1 MRRRRG
7 SLDFDLPEAEVV
19 LDLQGRPENI
29 IRSERNVA
37 HRLIEECMLA
47 ANEAVA
53 AYLTANDVPLL
64 YRIHE
69 PPDLGKMQAFQEFIA
84 HFNYG
89 LVLDG
94 VVEAKRLQTLLAEV
108 AGQPEERMINQTLL
122 KSMKQA
128 RYSPDNIGHFGLAA
142 DCYCHFTSPIRRY
155 PDLMVHR
162 ALRELSVKGSLAPA
176 RISHLKQVLPEMGEH
191 TSHRERRAMDAERDI
206 IALKKCQFMEE
217 TVGQEFDGFVSGV
230 QAFGIFVEIKDIF
243 VEGLVHISSLSDDFY
258 HFEEDRQRLIGENS
272 RKIFQVGDGV
282 RVTVAKVDLERRE
295 IDFTVT
301 GLVPRPRQRPKDKP
315 KGKPKDKVKE
325 GQKKEGQK
333 KGRGG
338 SRRRKKKT

>member
-1 MRRRRG
+1 
-7 SLDFDLPEAEVV
+7 
-19 LDLQGRPENI
+19 
-29 IRSERNVA
+29 
-37 HRLIEECMLA
+37 
-47 ANEAVA
+47 
-53 AYLTANDVPLL
+53 
-64 YRIHE
+64 
-69 PPDLGKMQAFQEFIA
+69 
-84 HFNYG
+84 
-89 LVLDG
+89 
-94 VVEAKRLQTLLAEV
+94 
-108 AGQPEERMINQTLL
+108 
-122 KSMKQA
+122 
-128 RYSPDNIGHFGLAA
+128 
-142 DCYCHFTSPIRRY
+142 
-155 PDLMVHR
+155 
-162 ALRELSVKGSLAPA
+162 
-176 RISHLKQVLPEMGEH
+176 
-191 TSHRERRAMDAERDI
+191 MDAERDI

-315 KGKPKDKVKE
+315 KEKSKE
-325 GQKKEGQK
+325 KAKEGQK